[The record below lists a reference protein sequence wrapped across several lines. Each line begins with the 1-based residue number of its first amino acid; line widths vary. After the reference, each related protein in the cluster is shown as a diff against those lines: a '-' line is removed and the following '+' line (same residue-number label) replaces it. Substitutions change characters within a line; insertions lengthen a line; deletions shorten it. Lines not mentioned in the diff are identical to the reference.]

1 MDPTNCSVKTGKP
14 LGIDTLE
21 PIRTAEAVKKM
32 NLKHVVIT
40 SVDRDDLKD
49 RGANHFSKVIL
60 ESGANI
66 AATMKYAAEEKSPG
80 IFISQPISRFA
91 FSIVI

>member
-1 MDPTNCSVKTGKP
+1 MSFKIFIVALRVGLTPT
-14 LGIDTLE
+14 
-21 PIRTAEAVKKM
+21 
-32 NLKHVVIT
+32 
-40 SVDRDDLKD
+40 
-49 RGANHFSKVIL
+49 FSKVIL